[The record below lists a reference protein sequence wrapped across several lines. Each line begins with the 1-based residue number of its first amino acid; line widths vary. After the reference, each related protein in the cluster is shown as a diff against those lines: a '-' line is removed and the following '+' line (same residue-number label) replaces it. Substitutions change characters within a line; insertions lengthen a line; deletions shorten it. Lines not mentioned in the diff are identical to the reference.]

1 MPKIRKETIDEIRR
15 LGSEGYTNTEIA
27 ESVGVH
33 RDTVRKYRIGAN
45 SPIVFD
51 NSGGLSLNDGVTK
64 KLYEMQG
71 VMGASSVAD
80 AVERAYRDEVSAM
93 KFKLTL
99 WEAYG
104 PEGEEFSIEGM
115 VTHLTDRIGDL
126 ELDKRIAV
134 NLLERSKAEIAELKE
149 RSKVVY
155 DEACEAGYERGK
167 RDHAIYFRCAGCGE
181 LCLVKPN
188 GIVHRFINNVLI
200 ENGWGHTSCVN
211 CMQ

>member
-1 MPKIRKETIDEIRR
+1 
-15 LGSEGYTNTEIA
+15 
-27 ESVGVH
+27 
-33 RDTVRKYRIGAN
+33 
-45 SPIVFD
+45 
-51 NSGGLSLNDGVTK
+51 
-64 KLYEMQG
+64 
-71 VMGASSVAD
+71 
-80 AVERAYRDEVSAM
+80 M

-99 WEAYG
+99 WEVYG

-126 ELDKRIAV
+126 EFDNRIAV

-181 LCLVKPN
+181 PCLVKPN
-188 GIVHRFINNVLI
+188 GTVHRFINDVLI

-211 CMQ
+211 